1 MVFICLPTFLPL
13 WCDEG
18 VKVRHSEVWFLCV
31 CLFAHGLTSICVS
44 DVSLGLFRY
53 SCSSRASE
61 GKKCPPGNA
70 AEKLTFRIPPG
81 AASRSGW
88 MLKMKTSSTG
98 TERTA
103 DTPSKKVP
111 SSGDRKC
118 SWDMFWRRTVTLL
131 PNMSSVIMRT
141 RRTHWAEMLWTPSE
155 ELKKI
160 AEGSQLGERIEE
172 ELMQVIRKEKARKSE
187 WHSQW
192 PGCGRGTEWKKKLW
206 EEASEEEVRN
216 DRDDRRAEIFTNA
229 KIKQEVVTTVL
240 T

>member
-61 GKKCPPGNA
+61 GKKCPPGNV

-172 ELMQVIRKEKARKSE
+172 ELMQVIRKEKAREKVRVAQSVTRMWTGHRVKE
-187 WHSQW
+187 ETLRGSFR
-192 PGCGRGTEWKKKLW
+192 GRG
-206 EEASEEEVRN
+206 EERQRWQKS
-216 DRDDRRAEIFTNA
+216 RDMQR
-229 KIKQEVVTTVL
+229 
-240 T
+240 